1 MNIML
6 IITMFSQYQ
15 KFNKIL
21 VKLHV
26 NNFGDR
32 NARTLLS
39 SLEFV
44 DLLLCLLKGI
54 CYWENDACAHRKWR
68 SIEDVNPKLR
78 WPVFLNNVCV
88 ISSESSPSLIII
100 TWYVLTLIITGI
112 LYFKNYA
119 WMFFQKNGNYLYHY
133 LNITMISCVLDFKA
147 VFSIRDIQNAGNFG
161 SSTKFIWWSVLYNIW
176 QIK

>member
-1 MNIML
+1 MIYFDSRHSKNRKIKSVEMLMNIML

-54 CYWENDACAHRKWR
+54 CYWENDACAHQKWR
-68 SIEDVNPKLR
+68 SIEVVNPKLR
-78 WPVFLNNVCV
+78 WPVFLNNVCF

-112 LYFKNYA
+112 LYLKKLCMNILSKKWELFISLP
-119 WMFFQKNGNYLYHY
+119 QYHNDK
-133 LNITMISCVLDFKA
+133 LCSRI
-147 VFSIRDIQNAGNFG
+147 
-161 SSTKFIWWSVLYNIW
+161 
-176 QIK
+176 